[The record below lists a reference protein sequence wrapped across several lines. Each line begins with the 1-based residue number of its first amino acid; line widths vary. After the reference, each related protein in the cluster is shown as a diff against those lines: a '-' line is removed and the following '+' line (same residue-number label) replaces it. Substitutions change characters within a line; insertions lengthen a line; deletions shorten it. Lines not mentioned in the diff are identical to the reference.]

1 MNDYYD
7 AAVPTRVDD
16 AQHPATRSA
25 VDAARLWAGG
35 LATALV
41 AGLIG
46 LVGILVVRVILDIA
60 AYAPS
65 SAGTLGDTST
75 VALCVGAAL
84 AALVATGLVHL
95 LVVSTPQPLAY
106 FGWIVGLA
114 TATAVLLPVL
124 TGGPGAAP
132 IAEAV
137 IHLVIGIAVGSLV
150 TGAAISAR
158 RP

>member
-1 MNDYYD
+1 MNRYD
-7 AAVPTRVDD
+7 DGLAPTRVYGG
-16 AQHPATRSA
+16 APTRST
-25 VDAARLWAGG
+25 VDAPRLWAGG

-46 LVGILVVRVILDIA
+46 LVGILVVRVMFDIA

-65 SAGTLGDTST
+65 SAGALGDSTTT

-84 AALVATGLVHL
+84 AALVATGLVQL
-95 LVVSTPQPLAY
+95 LLISTPQPLAY

-124 TGGPGAAP
+124 TGGLGAAP

-137 IHLVIGIAVGSLV
+137 IHLVIGVAVGSLV

-158 RP
+158 HR